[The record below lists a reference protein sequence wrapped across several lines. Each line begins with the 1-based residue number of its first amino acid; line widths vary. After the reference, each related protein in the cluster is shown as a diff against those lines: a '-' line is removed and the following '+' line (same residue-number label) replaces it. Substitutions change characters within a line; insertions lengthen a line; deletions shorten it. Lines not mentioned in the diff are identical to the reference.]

1 MEKKI
6 TKRDNYEEL
15 STIVAESDSEIKEEL
30 LAFIE
35 KEIASIDAKAE
46 KAKAKAAEKKANGDE
61 LRDIVQSLL
70 TDELQTADA
79 ILAQIN
85 GEDLTIAKIRARLTQ
100 LVNAGIAVKEDVK
113 NSENKTQKA
122 YKLA

>member
-15 STIVAESDSEIKEEL
+15 STIVAESNSEIKEEL

-79 ILAQIN
+79 ILVQID

>member
-15 STIVAESDSEIKEEL
+15 STIVAESNSEIKEEL

-46 KAKAKAAEKKANGDE
+46 KAKVKAAEKKANGDE
-61 LRDIVQSLL
+61 LRDMVQSLL

-79 ILAQIN
+79 ILVQID

-100 LVNAGIAVKEDVK
+100 LVNAGIAVKEDIK

>member
-79 ILAQIN
+79 ILTQID

>member
-15 STIVAESDSEIKEEL
+15 STIVAGSDSEIKEEL

-46 KAKAKAAEKKANGDE
+46 KAKARAAEKKANGDE
-61 LRDIVQSLL
+61 LRDAVQSLL

-79 ILAQIN
+79 ILVQIE

>member
-15 STIVAESDSEIKEEL
+15 STIVAESNSEIKEEL

-79 ILAQIN
+79 ILVQID

-100 LVNAGIAVKEDVK
+100 LVNAGIAVKEDIK

>member
-15 STIVAESDSEIKEEL
+15 SNIVAESNSEIKEEL

-70 TDELQTADA
+70 TNELQTADA
-79 ILAQIN
+79 ILVQID

>member
-15 STIVAESDSEIKEEL
+15 STIVAGSDSEIKEEL

-46 KAKAKAAEKKANGDE
+46 KAKVRAAEKKANGDE
-61 LRDIVQSLL
+61 LRDAVQSLL

-79 ILAQIN
+79 ILVQIE

>member
-15 STIVAESDSEIKEEL
+15 STIVAESNSEIKEEF

-61 LRDIVQSLL
+61 LRDMVQSLL

-79 ILAQIN
+79 ILVQID

-100 LVNAGIAVKEDVK
+100 LVNAGIAVKEDIK

>member
-79 ILAQIN
+79 ILAQID

>member
-15 STIVAESDSEIKEEL
+15 STIVAESNSEIKEEL

-61 LRDIVQSLL
+61 LRDMVQSLL

-79 ILAQIN
+79 ILVQID

-100 LVNAGIAVKEDVK
+100 LVNAGIAVKEDIK

>member
-70 TDELQTADA
+70 TDELQTADT
-79 ILAQIN
+79 ILAQID